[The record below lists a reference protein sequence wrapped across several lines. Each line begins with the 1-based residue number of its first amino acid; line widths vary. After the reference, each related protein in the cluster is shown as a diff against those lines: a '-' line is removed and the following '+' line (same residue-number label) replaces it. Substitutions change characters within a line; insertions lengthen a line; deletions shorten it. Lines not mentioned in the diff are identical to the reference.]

1 MKYSHFPS
9 ENIHKKVFLANK
21 KKSREEELWKMLG
34 ISKRTII
41 LGTKVITKKV
51 LPIKPRPKSGR
62 FNSLESKKN
71 TLPIKTMFF
80 DVKTFRDGLKNTY
93 TPKKP
98 NNQLLSGFSSSQNAT
113 KKNLHFEIPVKNPC
127 EISKNSQKNLYKIPK
142 MQHRRNQSQQAFLYD
157 EYKSKNNNSGTVKF
171 MLDKESEEVTL
182 RKKVNS
188 KLYRKT
194 FRKQTNLTGWENEN
208 EH

>member
-9 ENIHKKVFLANK
+9 ENIHRKLFLANK

-41 LGTKVITKKV
+41 LGKKLITKKI

-62 FNSLESKKN
+62 FNSLESNTN
-71 TLPIKTMFF
+71 TLPIKTIFF
-80 DVKTFRDGLKNTY
+80 DVKTFKEEFKN
-93 TPKKP
+93 PKISKKP
-98 NNQLLSGFSSSQNAT
+98 NSHLLAGFCSSQNVT

-127 EISKNSQKNLYKIPK
+127 EVYKSSQKNFNKIAK
-142 MQHRRNQSQQAFLYD
+142 IKHRRNQSQQAFLYD
-157 EYKSKNNNSGTVKF
+157 EYSTKYNNSSTVRF
-171 MLDKESEEVTL
+171 MLDKETEEGTL
-182 RKKVNS
+182 RKKVDS
-188 KLYRKT
+188 KLNRKN
-194 FRKQTNLTGWENEN
+194 FRKQVNLSAWENEN

>member
-41 LGTKVITKKV
+41 LGKKVITKKV

-62 FNSLESKKN
+62 FKSIETNKSS
-71 TLPIKTMFF
+71 LPIKTVFF
-80 DVKTFRDGLKNTY
+80 DVKTFKEGFKNPHTS
-93 TPKKP
+93 K
-98 NNQLLSGFSSSQNAT
+98 NQNSHLLAGFCSSQNVT
-113 KKNLHFEIPVKNPC
+113 KKNLHFEIPVKNPSEAFKC
-127 EISKNSQKNLYKIPK
+127 SQKNLNKIAK
-142 MQHRRNQSQQAFLYD
+142 IEHRRNQSQQAFLYD
-157 EYKSKNNNSGTVKF
+157 EYSPRYNNSGIVRSI
-171 MLDKESEEVTL
+171 LDKESEEMTS

-188 KLYRKT
+188 KLNRKN
-194 FRKQTNLTGWENEN
+194 FRKQTNLSGWENEN